1 MAEDHPPSGSRA
13 LDSPPLERGRF
24 HAVSAL
30 KDEWIAHKRLVLRTA
45 VLAMS
50 FAAVVWLGYEFYRL
64 LWQPARIGPIPI
76 HPGAID
82 LALRHDDVHRWFSGV
97 PLYEVKPNAPY
108 PPATNVLLWV
118 FLGWLELAPA
128 TRLWAAT
135 TVPMLAWLVYLTLR
149 ESLAEQPLERL
160 FVALMPLSMY
170 GTGAVIG
177 NGQLLLHLL
186 PMLVTGLC
194 LLASGPRGWPGD
206 VLAASLVVFSLA
218 KPSVTLPF
226 FWIVLFTPG
235 RIRPALLVCIGY
247 VALTLFAASFQDTSV
262 VVLIQQWLTSA
273 ANTTMDASTKW
284 STWDLHVLLEALGW
298 QGLVTPVTLLVLAA
312 LGLYVY
318 LHRRVDLWIL
328 IGVTGIVARLW
339 TYHGWYDD
347 LLILLP
353 MIALFRW
360 IKQREEVDGYTL
372 LAGALLGTTLVVTIA
387 PGGVY
392 LLPEPFKTL
401 YIGMQTLVWIA
412 DLAFLLSIARQDRTT
427 KALAS

>member
-1 MAEDHPPSGSRA
+1 MAEARPPSLPRA
-13 LDSPPLERGRF
+13 TDNPPLERGRF

-30 KDEWIAHKRLVLRTA
+30 KDAWIAHKRLVLRTA

-50 FAAVVWLGYEFYRL
+50 FAAFVWLGYEFYRL

-76 HPGAID
+76 HPGGID
-82 LALRHDDVHRWFSGV
+82 LDLRHDDVRRWFSGV

-118 FLGWLELAPA
+118 FLGWLESAPA
-128 TRLWAAT
+128 IRLWAAT

-160 FVALMPLSMY
+160 FVALIPLSMY
-170 GTGAVIG
+170 GTGATIG
-177 NGQLLLHLL
+177 NGQLLVHLL

-194 LLASGPRGWPGD
+194 LLASGPRGWPRD
-206 VLAASLVVFSLA
+206 VLAASLIVFSLA
-218 KPSVTLPF
+218 KPSVTVPF

-247 VALTLFAASFQDTSV
+247 VSLTLFAASFQDASV

-273 ANTTMDASTKW
+273 ANTTIGTSTKW
-284 STWDLHVLLEALGW
+284 STCDLHVLLGALGR
-298 QGLVTPVTLLVLAA
+298 QDLVTPVTLLVLGG

-401 YIGMQTLVWIA
+401 YIGLQALVWIT
-412 DLAFLLSIARQDRTT
+412 DLAFLLSIARQGGTT